1 MQVVNGGTEK
11 GQKVPQSDDE
21 KRQLEEAYEKAKA
34 QQRAKEAQ
42 EKAQRLNDADEKA
55 LDRIETPL
63 EHLTF
68 APVWFANFSLPHS
81 RSEEHTSELQSRFD
95 LVYRLLLKK
104 KNIT

>member
-42 EKAQRLNDADEKA
+42 EKAQRLNGADEKA

-68 APVWFANFSLPHS
+68 APVWFANFSL
-81 RSEEHTSELQSRFD
+81 REYGTET
-95 LVYRLLLKK
+95 LLLRVCRFEPRHHY
-104 KNIT
+104 